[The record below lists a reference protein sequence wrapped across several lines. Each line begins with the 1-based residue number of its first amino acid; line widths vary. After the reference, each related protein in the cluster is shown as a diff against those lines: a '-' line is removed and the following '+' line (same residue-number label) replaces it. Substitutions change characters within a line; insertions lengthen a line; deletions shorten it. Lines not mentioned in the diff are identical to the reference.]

1 MFPLL
6 GFDRTHKYLPLHDA
20 NVLRLDTKRDWDVL
34 SVLIVTPLLILA
46 IYLLPGDILRI
57 VLGLPFILF
66 IPGYVTVLALFPD
79 KEDLESIE
87 RVALS
92 FGLSIAIAPL
102 IGFGLNYTPWGIRLE
117 PILICLSA
125 YNVGVGL
132 VGLYRRYRSKEPY
145 VPIDLEATYR
155 SLMSTFKAEK
165 GADKALTI
173 VLVISIV
180 LAVSALIYVVAVPR
194 PGEAFTE
201 FYILGPDGT
210 ASGYPNNLTVGEE
223 GEVIVG
229 IVNHEQRTVNYTVEV
244 WLVNATLVNE
254 TLDVNRMYYVDSFS
268 VLLESVPVDLE
279 GNWTPQWEMPYTFS
293 FTVTGQFKLWF
304 LLYKDTVPSL
314 PNPPTSMEDYAGT
327 IAEERIA
334 AAVTNEVQSLNLN
347 LLITPI

>member
-1 MFPLL
+1 
-6 GFDRTHKYLPLHDA
+6 
-20 NVLRLDTKRDWDVL
+20 VLRLESKRDWDIL
-34 SVLIVTPLLILA
+34 SILLVTPLLILA
-46 IYLLPGDILRI
+46 IYVLPGDVLRI

-87 RVALS
+87 RIALS

-117 PILICLSA
+117 PILVCLSA

-132 VGLYRRYRSKEPY
+132 VGLYRRQRSKDPFL
-145 VPIDLEATYR
+145 PFDIGATYR
-155 SLMSTFKAEK
+155 SLTASFKAEK

-173 VLVISIV
+173 ILVISIV

-229 IVNHEQRTVNYTVEV
+229 IVNHEQRQVNYTVEV
-244 WLVNATLVNE
+244 WLVNATLTE
-254 TLDVNRMYYVDSFS
+254 GTLDVAHMYYVDSFS
-268 VLLESVPVDLE
+268 VLLDSVPVDLE
-279 GNWTPQWEMPYTFS
+279 GNWTPQWEMPFQFS
-293 FTVTGQFKLWF
+293 FDITGQYKLWF
-304 LLYKDTVPSL
+304 LLYQDGVPPL
-314 PNPPTSMEDYAGT
+314 PTPPSNMEDFAGT
-327 IAEERIA
+327 VAEDRIA
-334 AAVTNEVQSLNLN
+334 GAVQNEVQSLNLN
-347 LLITPI
+347 LRITPV

>member
-1 MFPLL
+1 M
-6 GFDRTHKYLPLHDA
+6 
-20 NVLRLDTKRDWDVL
+20 LRLESKRDWDIIAIL
-34 SVLIVTPLLILA
+34 LVTPLLILA
-46 IYLLPGDILRI
+46 IYALPGDVLRI

-87 RVALS
+87 RIALS

-117 PILICLSA
+117 PILVCLSA

-132 VGLYRRYRSKEPY
+132 VGLYRRLRSKDPY
-145 VPIDLEATYR
+145 VPFDIAATYR
-155 SLMSTFKAEK
+155 SLTASFKAEK

-173 VLVISIV
+173 ILVISIV

-229 IVNHEQRTVNYTVEV
+229 IVNHEQRDVNYTVEV
-244 WLVNATLVNE
+244 WLVNATLIDE
-254 TLDVNRMYYVDSFS
+254 TLDVNHMYYVDSFF
-268 VLLESVPVDLE
+268 VQLESVPVDLE
-279 GNWTPQWEMPYTFS
+279 GNWTPQWEIPYRFS
-293 FTVTGQFKLWF
+293 FNLTGQYKLWF
-304 LLYKDTVPSL
+304 LLYKDGAPAL
-314 PNPPTSMEDYAGT
+314 PTPPEPMEDYAGT
-327 IAEERIA
+327 EAEERIA
-334 AAVTNEVQSLNLN
+334 EAVMNQVQSLNLN
-347 LLITPI
+347 LRITSV